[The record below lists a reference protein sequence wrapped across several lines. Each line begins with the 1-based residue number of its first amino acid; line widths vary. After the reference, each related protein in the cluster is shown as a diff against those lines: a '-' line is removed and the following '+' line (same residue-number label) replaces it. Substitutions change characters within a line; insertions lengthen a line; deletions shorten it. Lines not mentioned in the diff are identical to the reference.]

1 VVERT
6 KGTLIMNTTSS
17 PIRRLGG
24 AAALAVALAAGSF
37 GIANAQTTSPSTAT
51 TAAASTTGTPKAKP
65 NGMNGRGGFAA
76 HAPTIAAALGIST
89 TELQTQMSAGQTVA
103 QIATAKGVSLQKVID
118 AYVAEEIVEH
128 PELSKDE
135 VVKRVTD
142 RLNGVR
148 PARPANADGTRPA
161 RGTSGT
167 AKSTTASTVTA

>member
-1 VVERT
+1 
-6 KGTLIMNTTSS
+6 MNTTSS

-37 GIANAQTTSPSTAT
+37 GIANAQTTTTSTSTTATSTA
-51 TAAASTTGTPKAKP
+51 ANPGQGKP
-65 NGMNGRGGFAA
+65 GAMNGKGGFVV
-76 HAPTIAAALGIST
+76 HAPTIAAALGITT

-118 AYVAEEIVEH
+118 VYVAEETVEH
-128 PELSKDE
+128 PDLSKDE

-148 PARPANADGTRPA
+148 PARPAGATGTRPA
-161 RGTSGT
+161 KGSAPAATT
-167 AKSTTASTVTA
+167 ASTTAATTASTVAA